1 MEKTMSRIQTIS
13 TYFFYLFSGLL
24 VLSPLMTIFLWAFM
38 NDLPHDILT
47 PYLECAIF
55 MKSPGAKV
63 FNVLDK
69 LPLALEHRL
78 VALGGALF
86 SQLPLYLGYFVLRR
100 LFSLYRT
107 GLIFGA
113 STVLC
118 YRRLGFLMIA
128 ASAFFI
134 PLGEGISMMALSLSN
149 PPGSRVFGIG
159 FGTPGLEM
167 ILMGLIIIVIS
178 WIMDEG
184 RKIEE
189 ERSYIV

>member
-1 MEKTMSRIQTIS
+1 MSRIQTIS

-24 VLSPLMTIFLWAFM
+24 ILSPLATIFLWLFV
-38 NDLPHDILT
+38 NDLPHDLLS

-55 MKSPGAKV
+55 MKSPGAKA

-69 LPLALEHRL
+69 LPLVFEHRL
-78 VALGGALF
+78 VALGGVLF
-86 SQLPLYLGYFVLRR
+86 SQLPLYLGYCVLRR
-100 LFSLYRT
+100 LFSLYRVGT
-107 GLIFGA
+107 IFGA

-118 YRRLGFLMIA
+118 YRRLGYLMIA
-128 ASAFFI
+128 ASAFFVPI
-134 PLGEGISMMALSLSN
+134 GEGISMMALSLSN

-167 ILMGLIIIVIS
+167 ILMGIMIIVIS

-189 ERSYIV
+189 ERSYTV

>member
-1 MEKTMSRIQTIS
+1 MSRIQTIS

-24 VLSPLMTIFLWAFM
+24 ILSPLATIFLWLFM
-38 NDLPHDILT
+38 NDLPHDILST
-47 PYLECAIF
+47 YLEFAVF
-55 MKSPGAKV
+55 MKTPGAKA
-63 FNVLDK
+63 FNILDK
-69 LPLALEHRL
+69 LPLNLEYRL

-86 SQLPLYLGYFVLRR
+86 SQLPLYLGYYILRR
-100 LFSLYRT
+100 LFSLYRVGT
-107 GLIFGA
+107 IFGA

-118 YRRLGFLMIA
+118 YRRLGYLIIA

-134 PLGEGISMMALSLSN
+134 PIGEGINIMALTLSN
-149 PPGSRVFGIG
+149 PPGSRVLSIG

-167 ILMGLIIIVIS
+167 ILMGLMIIVIS

-189 ERSYIV
+189 ERSYTV